1 MLDSIIQKYQVRIK
15 EKYIQRDSIGTFG
28 EVYII
33 ENKITDDLS
42 PTKISIFLFKHIIIF
57 FFFLLLS
64 FVDYFYDFMK

>member
-1 MLDSIIQKYQVRIK
+1 MLDSIIQKYQVSIK

-33 ENKITDDLS
+33 ENKINDDLS
-42 PTKISIFLFKHIIIF
+42 PTKISIFLFKHIIIY